1 MGQRNMIKTKS
12 SELEK
17 RVDLISRAV
26 CQGKGASQQRRS
38 LLNKLKDKLTSR
50 TPYPTFADP
59 RYVEQFTDTKRSE
72 LKALDLSDAFFLTV
86 NIMDGKMPQTR
97 KTVLLSPSELLD
109 FNISQ
114 QLNSLRKRLEELK
127 NACGYITAEV
137 KYDERFDAFIPH
149 FHILIF
155 GTTEKDLEQWCERFY
170 CEKEEVSLSPSFLKK
185 HKKVDPY
192 LLYFPVSLKPYLIE
206 KVKTDNVGNYMTKCA
221 TYCKKYVPYRCR
233 IREDKKHPHV
243 RPPLNASIEHLL
255 WLDQLSQ
262 KYVMTPFHVE
272 KLNAVK
278 SNFTGENEKN
288 DDGCVKTGQRREGL
302 GGSGERSIQNNTVV
316 TPIKTRKGALRYL
329 GYTSFR
335 EAQEDAV
342 NFILKKK
349 RSLLVLKTSFGKS
362 LCFAVAALK
371 TKGVCVILE
380 PLIAVMENQVEKL
393 NRQNQGIATTV
404 NSNLSPTE
412 KQKNLTDTSTGKVK
426 GVFVSPETLKNKDL
440 QSALCKVGVG
450 LFVVDEAH
458 CIDLYAREN
467 EKANDKA
474 DKKFRPDYG
483 KLLKRMN
490 KIAPDALVTAL
501 TGSIDKSG
509 KKLIYKEL
517 DIPKGNI
524 LMHDLDRPEI
534 SYEVMERKTTGM
546 KPLCKLIKPHIGK
559 DTVLIFCAYRDHVTA
574 VSTELKKRNIDCC
587 TFLGGDTNNTE
598 VLAKAQEK
606 PCVIVAT
613 KALGMGVDIP
623 NVRLVVHIDAPVNLI
638 EYVQETG
645 RAARNGEDAKAVILY
660 RKPDLSQLKRDFCRN
675 KIDHDRFEKVVQFLN
690 SSGNRSVLWKSL
702 K

>member
-1 MGQRNMIKTKS
+1 MIKTKS
-12 SELEK
+12 SELEE
-17 RVDLISRAV
+17 RVDLIDRAIR
-26 CQGKGASQQRRS
+26 QGKGASQQRRS
-38 LLNKLKDKLTSR
+38 LLNELKDKLTSR

-59 RYVEQFTDTKRSE
+59 RYVKQFTDTKVGE
-72 LKALDLSDAFFLTV
+72 LKTLDLSNALFLTV
-86 NIMDGKMPQTR
+86 NIMDGKTPQTR
-97 KTVLLSPSELLD
+97 KSVLLSPSELPD

-114 QLNSLRKRLEELK
+114 QLNNLRKRLTELE

-149 FHILIF
+149 FHILIL

-170 CEKEEVSLSPSFLKK
+170 CEKEEVSLSPVFLKK
-185 HKKVDPY
+185 HKKADPY
-192 LLYFPVSLKPYLIE
+192 LLYSSLSLKPYLIE
-206 KVKTDNVGNYMTKCA
+206 KVESDRVCNYMMKCS
-221 TYCKKYVPYRCR
+221 TYCKKYVPYRCK

-302 GGSGERSIQNNTVV
+302 GGSGERSVQNNTVV

-362 LCFAVAALK
+362 LCFAAAALK
-371 TKGVCVILE
+371 TDGVCVVLE
-380 PLIAVMENQVEKL
+380 PLIAVMEDQVAKL
-393 NRQNQGIATTV
+393 NRQIPDIATTI
-404 NSNLSPTE
+404 NSNQTPT
-412 KQKNLTDTSTGKVK
+412 KKRKGLTDISTGKVK
-426 GVFVSPETLKNKDL
+426 FVFVSPETLKSKDV
-440 QSALCKVGVG
+440 QDALCKIGVG

-490 KIAPDALVTAL
+490 RLAPKALVTAL

-509 KKLIYKEL
+509 RNLICKEL
-517 DIPKGNI
+517 DIPKENI
-524 LMHDLDRPEI
+524 LMRDLDRPEI
-534 SYEVMERKTTGM
+534 SYEIMERKTTGM
-546 KPLCKLIKPHIGK
+546 KPLCKLIRPHIGK

-574 VSTELKKRNIDCC
+574 VSAGLKKRDIDCF

-598 VLAKAQEK
+598 VLAKARQK

-645 RAARNGEDAKAVILY
+645 RAARSGEHAKAVILY
-660 RKPDLSQLKRDFCRN
+660 RKQDLPQLERDFCRN
-675 KIDHDRFEKVVQFLN
+675 KIDHDRFENVRQFLN
-690 SSGNRSVLWKSL
+690 SDGDRSVLWKSL

>member
-1 MGQRNMIKTKS
+1 MIKTKS
-12 SELEK
+12 SELK
-17 RVDLISRAV
+17 DRVDLISRAV

-114 QLNSLRKRLEELK
+114 QLNNLRKRLTELE

-149 FHILIF
+149 FHILIL
-155 GTTEKDLEQWCERFY
+155 GMTEKDLEQWCERFY
-170 CEKEEVSLSPSFLKK
+170 CKKEEVSLSPSFLKK

-206 KVKTDNVGNYMTKCA
+206 KVESDRVCNYMMKCS
-221 TYCKKYVPYRCR
+221 TYCKKYVPYRCK

-302 GGSGERSIQNNTVV
+302 GGSGERSVQNNTVV

-342 NFILKKK
+342 NFILKQK

-371 TKGVCVILE
+371 TKGVCVVIE
-380 PLIAVMENQVEKL
+380 PLIAVMEDQVAKL
-393 NRQNQGIATTV
+393 NRQIPDIATTI
-404 NSNLSPTE
+404 NSNLSPTK
-412 KQKNLTDTSTGKVK
+412 KQKELIDISTGKVK
-426 GVFVSPETLKNKDL
+426 FVFISPETLKNKDV
-440 QSALCKVGVG
+440 QDALCKIGVG

-490 KIAPDALVTAL
+490 GISPKALVTAL
-501 TGSIDKSG
+501 TGSIDQRG
-509 KKLIYKEL
+509 RNLICKEL
-517 DIPKGNI
+517 DIPKENM

-534 SYEVMERKTTGM
+534 AYEVMKRKTTGM
-546 KPLCKLIKPHIGK
+546 KPLCELIRPHIGK

-574 VSTELKKRNIDCC
+574 ISTGLRRRKIDCS
-587 TFLGGDTNNTE
+587 TFLGGDANNAE
-598 VLAKAQEK
+598 VLAKARQK

-623 NVRLVVHIDAPVNLI
+623 NVRLIVHIDAPVNLI

-645 RAARNGEDAKAVILY
+645 RAARNEEHAKAVILY
-660 RKPDLSQLKRDFCRN
+660 REQDLLQLERDFCRN
-675 KIDHDRFEKVVQFLN
+675 DIDHNRFEKVLQFLD
-690 SSGNRSVLWKSL
+690 SGGDRSTLWNSL

>member
-1 MGQRNMIKTKS
+1 MGNRYMVKNKS

-50 TPYPTFADP
+50 TPYPTFSDP

-114 QLNSLRKRLEELK
+114 QLNNLRKRLTELE

-149 FHILIF
+149 FHILIL
-155 GTTEKDLEQWCERFY
+155 GMTEKDLEQWCERFY

-206 KVKTDNVGNYMTKCA
+206 KVESDRVCNYMMKCS
-221 TYCKKYVPYRCR
+221 TYCKKYVPYRCK

-302 GGSGERSIQNNTVV
+302 GGSGERSVQNNTVV

-342 NFILKKK
+342 NFILKQK

-371 TKGVCVILE
+371 TKGVCVVIE
-380 PLIAVMENQVEKL
+380 PLIAVMEDQVAKL
-393 NRQNQGIATTV
+393 NRQIPDIATTI
-404 NSNLSPTE
+404 NSNLSPTK
-412 KQKNLTDTSTGKVK
+412 KQKELIDISTGKVK
-426 GVFVSPETLKNKDL
+426 FVFISPETLKNKDV
-440 QSALCKVGVG
+440 QDALCKIGVG

-490 KIAPDALVTAL
+490 GISPKALVTAL
-501 TGSIDKSG
+501 TGSIDQRG
-509 KKLIYKEL
+509 RNLICKEL
-517 DIPKGNI
+517 DIPKENM

-534 SYEVMERKTTGM
+534 AYEVMKRKTTGM
-546 KPLCKLIKPHIGK
+546 KPLCELIRPHIGK

-574 VSTELKKRNIDCC
+574 ISTGLRRRKIDCS
-587 TFLGGDTNNTE
+587 TFLGGDANNAE
-598 VLAKAQEK
+598 VLAKARQK

-623 NVRLVVHIDAPVNLI
+623 NVRLIVHIDAPVNLI

-660 RKPDLSQLKRDFCRN
+660 RKPDLSQLQRDFCRN
-675 KIDHDRFEKVVQFLN
+675 KIDRDRFEKVVQFLN
-690 SSGNRSVLWKSL
+690 SGGNRSVLWKSL

>member
-50 TPYPTFADP
+50 IPYPTFADP

-114 QLNSLRKRLEELK
+114 QLNNLRKRLTELE

-149 FHILIF
+149 FHILIL
-155 GTTEKDLEQWCERFY
+155 GMTEKDLEQWCERFY

-192 LLYFPVSLKPYLIE
+192 LLYCPVSLKPYLIE
-206 KVKTDNVGNYMTKCA
+206 KVVSDRVCNYMMKCS
-221 TYCKKYVPYRCR
+221 TYCKKYVPYRCK

-302 GGSGERSIQNNTVV
+302 GGSGERSVQNNTVV

-342 NFILKKK
+342 NFILKQK

-371 TKGVCVILE
+371 TKGVCVVIE
-380 PLIAVMENQVEKL
+380 PLIAVMEDQVAKL
-393 NRQNQGIATTV
+393 NRQIPDIATTI
-404 NSNLSPTE
+404 NSNLSPTK
-412 KQKNLTDTSTGKVK
+412 KQKELIDISTGKVK
-426 GVFVSPETLKNKDL
+426 FVFISPETLKNKDV
-440 QSALCKVGVG
+440 QDALCKIGVG

-490 KIAPDALVTAL
+490 GISPKALVTAL
-501 TGSIDKSG
+501 TGSIDQRG
-509 KKLIYKEL
+509 RNLICKEL
-517 DIPKGNI
+517 DIPKENM

-534 SYEVMERKTTGM
+534 AYEVMKRKTTGM
-546 KPLCKLIKPHIGK
+546 KPLCELIRPHIGK

-574 VSTELKKRNIDCC
+574 ISTGLRRRKIDCS
-587 TFLGGDTNNTE
+587 TFLGGDANNAE
-598 VLAKAQEK
+598 VLAKARQK

-623 NVRLVVHIDAPVNLI
+623 NVRLIVHIDAPVNLI

-645 RAARNGEDAKAVILY
+645 RAARNEEHAKAVILY
-660 RKPDLSQLKRDFCRN
+660 REQDLPQLERDFCRN
-675 KIDHDRFEKVVQFLN
+675 DIDHNRFEKVLQFLD
-690 SSGNRSVLWKSL
+690 SGGDRSTLWNSL

>member
-1 MGQRNMIKTKS
+1 MTKNKS
-12 SELEK
+12 SELEE
-17 RVDLISRAV
+17 RVDLIDRAIR
-26 CQGKGASQQRRS
+26 QGKGASQQRRS
-38 LLNKLKDKLTSR
+38 LLNELKDKLTSR

-59 RYVEQFTDTKRSE
+59 RYVKQFTDTKVGE
-72 LKALDLSDAFFLTV
+72 LKTLDLSNALFLTV

-114 QLNSLRKRLEELK
+114 QLTNLRKRLTELG

-149 FHILIF
+149 FHILIL

-170 CEKEEVSLSPSFLKK
+170 CEKEEVSLSPFFLKK
-185 HKKVDPY
+185 HKKADPY

-206 KVKTDNVGNYMTKCA
+206 KVESDRVCNYMMKCA
-221 TYCKKYVPYRCR
+221 TYCKKYVPYRCK

-302 GGSGERSIQNNTVV
+302 GESGERSVQNNTVV

-380 PLIAVMENQVEKL
+380 PLIAVMEDQVAKL
-393 NRQNQGIATTV
+393 NRQIPDIATTI
-404 NSNLSPTE
+404 NSNLSPMK
-412 KQKNLTDTSTGKVK
+412 KQKGLTDISTGKVK
-426 GVFVSPETLKNKDL
+426 FVFVSPETLKSKDV
-440 QSALCKVGVG
+440 QDALCKIGVG

-490 KIAPDALVTAL
+490 RLAPKALVTAL

-509 KKLIYKEL
+509 RNLICKEL
-517 DIPKGNI
+517 DIPKENI
-524 LMHDLDRPEI
+524 LMRDLDRPEI
-534 SYEVMERKTTGM
+534 SYEIMERKTTGM
-546 KPLCKLIKPHIGK
+546 KPLCKLIRPHIGK

-574 VSTELKKRNIDCC
+574 VSAGLKKRDIDCF
-587 TFLGGDTNNTE
+587 TFLVCDTINTE
-598 VLAKAQEK
+598 VLAKARQMH
-606 PCVIVAT
+606 CVIVAT
-613 KALGMGVDIP
+613 KALGM
-623 NVRLVVHIDAPVNLI
+623 
-638 EYVQETG
+638 
-645 RAARNGEDAKAVILY
+645 
-660 RKPDLSQLKRDFCRN
+660 
-675 KIDHDRFEKVVQFLN
+675 
-690 SSGNRSVLWKSL
+690 
-702 K
+702 

>member
-38 LLNKLKDKLTSR
+38 LLNELKDKLTSH

-59 RYVEQFTDTKRSE
+59 RYVKQFIDKKEEE
-72 LKALDLSDAFFLTV
+72 LKDLDLSTAFFLTV
-86 NIMDGKMPQTR
+86 NITDGKTPQTK
-97 KTVLLSPSELLD
+97 KTVLIPPSELPD
-109 FNISQ
+109 FNVYQ
-114 QLNSLRKRLEELK
+114 PLNSLRKRLEELK

-149 FHILIF
+149 FHILIL
-155 GTTEKDLEQWCERFY
+155 GTTEKDLEQWCKRFY
-170 CEKEEVSLSPSFLKK
+170 REKEEVFLSLGFLKK
-185 HKKVDPY
+185 HKKADPY
-192 LLYFPVSLKPYLIE
+192 LQHIPVSLKPYLIE
-206 KVKTDNVGNYMTKCA
+206 KVESDRVCNYMMKCA
-221 TYCKKYVPYRCR
+221 TYCKKYVPYRCK

-262 KYVMTPFHVE
+262 KYVMTPFQNDL
-272 KLNAVK
+272 LNAMK
-278 SNFTGENEKN
+278 SNFTGKKGENDN
-288 DDGCVKTGQRREGL
+288 RCVKTGQRREGL
-302 GGSGERSIQNNTVV
+302 GKSGKRSIQNNTVV
-316 TPIKTRKGALRYL
+316 PPIKTRKDALRYL

-335 EAQEDAV
+335 EDQEDAV
-342 NFILKKK
+342 HFILKKK

-371 TKGVCVILE
+371 TKGACVILE

-393 NRQNQGIATTV
+393 NRQNQGIATTI
-404 NSNLSPTE
+404 NSNLSLTE
-412 KQKNLTDTSTGKVK
+412 KQKRLTDISIGKVK
-426 GVFVSPETLKNKDL
+426 FVFVSPETLKNKDL
-440 QSALCKVGVG
+440 QDALCKVNVG

-458 CIDLYAREN
+458 CIDLYARDN
-467 EKANDKA
+467 EKANDKV

-490 KIAPDALVTAL
+490 SIAPDALVTAL
-501 TGSIDKSG
+501 TGSIDKRG
-509 KKLIYKEL
+509 RNLICKEL
-517 DIPKGNI
+517 DIPKENI

-546 KPLCKLIKPHIGK
+546 KPLCELIKPHIGK

-574 VSTELKKRNIDCC
+574 VSSGLKKRNIDCF

-598 VLAKAQEK
+598 VLAKAQEN
-606 PCVIVAT
+606 PCVIIAT

-623 NVRLVVHIDAPVNLI
+623 DVRLVVHIDAPINLI

-660 RKPDLSQLKRDFCRN
+660 RKPDLSQLQRDFCRN
-675 KIDHDRFEKVVQFLN
+675 KIDRDRFEKVVQFLN
-690 SSGNRSVLWKSL
+690 SGGNRSVLWKSL

>member
-1 MGQRNMIKTKS
+1 MTKNKS
-12 SELEK
+12 SELEE
-17 RVDLISRAV
+17 RVDLIDRAIR
-26 CQGKGASQQRRS
+26 QGKGASQQRRS
-38 LLNKLKDKLTSR
+38 LLNELKDKLTSR

-59 RYVEQFTDTKRSE
+59 RYVKQFTDTKVGE
-72 LKALDLSDAFFLTV
+72 LKTLDLSNALFLTV
-86 NIMDGKMPQTR
+86 NIMDGKTPQTR
-97 KTVLLSPSELLD
+97 KSVLLSPSELLD

-114 QLNSLRKRLEELK
+114 QLNNLRKRLRELG

-149 FHILIF
+149 FHILIL

-206 KVKTDNVGNYMTKCA
+206 KVESDRVCNYMMKCA
-221 TYCKKYVPYRCR
+221 TYCKKYVPYRCK

-302 GGSGERSIQNNTVV
+302 GESGERSVQNNTVV

-380 PLIAVMENQVEKL
+380 PLIAVMEDQVAKL
-393 NRQNQGIATTV
+393 NRQIPDIATTI
-404 NSNLSPTE
+404 NSNLSPMK
-412 KQKNLTDTSTGKVK
+412 KQKNLTDISTGKVK
-426 GVFVSPETLKNKDL
+426 FVFVSPETLKNKDL
-440 QSALCKVGVG
+440 QDALCKVGVG

-458 CIDLYAREN
+458 CIDLYARDN

-483 KLLKRMN
+483 KILKRMN
-490 KIAPDALVTAL
+490 SIAPDALVTAL
-501 TGSIDKSG
+501 TGSIDKIG
-509 KKLIYKEL
+509 RNLICKEL
-517 DIPKGNI
+517 DIPKENI
-524 LMHDLDRPEI
+524 LMRNLDRPEI

-574 VSTELKKRNIDCC
+574 VSSGLRKKNIDCF

-598 VLAKAQEK
+598 VLAKAQEN

-623 NVRLVVHIDAPVNLI
+623 NVRLVVHVDAPVNLI

-645 RAARNGEDAKAVILY
+645 RAARNGEHAKAVILY
-660 RKPDLSQLKRDFCRN
+660 RKQDLPQLERDFCRN
-675 KIDHDRFEKVVQFLN
+675 KIDHDRFENVRQFLN
-690 SSGNRSVLWKSL
+690 SDGDRSVLWKSL

>member
-50 TPYPTFADP
+50 IPYPTFADP

-114 QLNSLRKRLEELK
+114 QLNNLRKRLTELE

-149 FHILIF
+149 FHILIL
-155 GTTEKDLEQWCERFY
+155 GMTEKDLEQWCERFY

-206 KVKTDNVGNYMTKCA
+206 KVESDRVCNYMMKCS
-221 TYCKKYVPYRCR
+221 TYCKKYVPYRCK

-302 GGSGERSIQNNTVV
+302 GGSGERSVQNNTVV

-342 NFILKKK
+342 NFILKQK

-371 TKGVCVILE
+371 TKGVCVVIE
-380 PLIAVMENQVEKL
+380 PLIAVMEDQVAKL
-393 NRQNQGIATTV
+393 NRQIPDIATTI
-404 NSNLSPTE
+404 NSNLSPTK
-412 KQKNLTDTSTGKVK
+412 KQKELIDISTGKVK
-426 GVFVSPETLKNKDL
+426 FVFISPETLKNKDV
-440 QSALCKVGVG
+440 QDALCKIGVG

-490 KIAPDALVTAL
+490 GISPKALVTAL
-501 TGSIDKSG
+501 TGSIDQRG
-509 KKLIYKEL
+509 RNLICKEL
-517 DIPKGNI
+517 DIPKENM

-534 SYEVMERKTTGM
+534 AYEVMKRKTTGM
-546 KPLCKLIKPHIGK
+546 KPLCELIRPHIGK

-574 VSTELKKRNIDCC
+574 ISTGLRRRKIDCS
-587 TFLGGDTNNTE
+587 TFLGGDANNAE
-598 VLAKAQEK
+598 VLAKARQK

-623 NVRLVVHIDAPVNLI
+623 NVRLIVHIDAPVNLI

-645 RAARNGEDAKAVILY
+645 RAARNEEHAKAVILY
-660 RKPDLSQLKRDFCRN
+660 REQDLPQLERDFCRN
-675 KIDHDRFEKVVQFLN
+675 DIDHNRFEKVLQFLD
-690 SSGNRSVLWKSL
+690 SGGDRSTLWNSL